1 MHLKGR
7 TIPCRYDAAHVP
19 GACGRVAPLV
29 GRAEPP
35 AAGRLILM
43 GPLSQG
49 RGRVPISDEL
59 IICTLNRPGE
69 VERCLDS
76 VAKQKRLPDAV
87 RVVDASENADTRSVV
102 NCYAAGALSGR
113 LVYQAATPG
122 LTSQRNA
129 GIRAGR
135 SDVIHFVDD
144 DTVLDSRYI
153 ESILREFAADLEGT
167 VLGVGGLITN
177 LHRHRVP
184 IAKRTFML
192 DSPRIGRV
200 LPSGRNPLVVDLQ
213 SVTEVDWLSGC
224 SMSFRRGVLEMFSFN
239 EAFKGYGL
247 GEDVEFSYRVR
258 QRGRLLVV
266 PDARI
271 EHLQSPMNRM
281 AMPQYTYDEIVNRA
295 RRVRARTGC
304 LRMRWFWWSVIG
316 QLLALGG
323 ASVLDRSPVQRARL
337 RKGLAAARA
346 VLCDAV
352 ASDDGVRARA
362 ASRK

>member
-1 MHLKGR
+1 
-7 TIPCRYDAAHVP
+7 
-19 GACGRVAPLV
+19 
-29 GRAEPP
+29 
-35 AAGRLILM
+35 M

-49 RGRVPISDEL
+49 RGDVLLSDEL
-59 IICTLNRPGE
+59 IVCTLNRPGE

-76 VAKQKRLPDAV
+76 VTRQTRLPGAV
-87 RVVDASENADTRSVV
+87 RVVDASEDVGTRSVV
-102 NCYAAGALSGR
+102 ERYAAGALSGR
-113 LVYQAATPG
+113 LIYQAAKPG
-122 LTSQRNA
+122 LTAQRNA
-129 GIRAGR
+129 AIREGW

-184 IAKRTFML
+184 VAEREFML
-192 DSPRIGRV
+192 DSPRTGRV
-200 LPSGRNPLVVDLQ
+200 LPSGRNPLVVDVQ

-224 SMSFRRGVLEMFSFN
+224 SMSFRRAVFETFSFN
-239 EAFKGYGL
+239 EELKGYCL
-247 GEDVEFSYRVR
+247 GEDVEFSYRVH
-258 QRGRLLVV
+258 QRGRLLVT

-271 EHLQSPMNRM
+271 EHLQSPLNRM

-304 LRMRWFWWSVIG
+304 LRMRWFWWSVVG

-323 ASVLDRSPVQRARL
+323 ASVLDRSAVQRARL
-337 RKGLAAARA
+337 RKGFAGARA
-346 VLCDAV
+346 VI
-352 ASDDGVRARA
+352 ARHA
-362 ASRK
+362 QW